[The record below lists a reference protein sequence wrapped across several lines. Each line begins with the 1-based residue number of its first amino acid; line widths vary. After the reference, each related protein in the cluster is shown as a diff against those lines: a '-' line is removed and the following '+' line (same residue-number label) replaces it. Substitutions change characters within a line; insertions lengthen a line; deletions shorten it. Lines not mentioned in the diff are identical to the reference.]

1 MIVLQGDM
9 YLAQLDPIKGSEQSG
24 TRPVLIISGNSFNA
38 NGSLY
43 IACPVTSKIK
53 NYYGD
58 AVLEPTIKNG
68 LKETSEVLGFQIR
81 TLSGERLVQKIG
93 QISPDQVKKI
103 VAGIEVLL
111 RY

>member
-1 MIVLQGDM
+1 
-9 YLAQLDPIKGSEQSG
+9 
-24 TRPVLIISGNSFNA
+24 
-38 NGSLY
+38 
-43 IACPVTSKIK
+43 VTSKIK

-58 AVLEPTIKNG
+58 VVLEPSIKNG

-81 TLSGERLVQKIG
+81 TLSSERLVQKIG
-93 QISPDQVKKI
+93 QISPDQIKKI